1 MVEIKEER
9 LSVELREANI
19 SLILDS
25 YDDIFSDFDPR
36 SFSER
41 ALSDDFL
48 LECRKAARE
57 KEVGIELIMS
67 VPRDKR
73 SINEEFKIKKRL
85 KEHFKKHASEN
96 EKEMAQIKK
105 EGFFW
110 LALGIVVLSFIL
122 YGMVN
127 FTNQFLLALLT
138 ILEVPSWFFM
148 WEGMGKIFFESRKI
162 EPDHD
167 FYKKMSAAQITFR
180 SY

>member
-1 MVEIKEER
+1 MSEIKEER

-57 KEVGIELIMS
+57 KEAGIELIMS

-85 KEHFKKHASEN
+85 KEHFKKHVSEN
-96 EKEMAQIKK
+96 EKEMLSIKK
-105 EGFFW
+105 GGIFW
-110 LALGIVVLSFIL
+110 VVLGIIINVIVVSGLLNLDHGFL
-122 YGMVN
+122 Y
-127 FTNQFLLALLT
+127 ALIA
-138 ILEVPSWFFM
+138 ILEVPSWFLI
-148 WEGMGKIFFESRKI
+148 WEGMSKILIESKKI